1 MKQKNE
7 KVTSIGEIDIDQ
19 LIRDGE
25 AKHKMLKEAAES
37 QVDMMRSDTS
47 FDFTLESIDMFRF
60 QEKDFREE
68 KKKVQEIMLEQEAK
82 RLENKA
88 SVHLPRNRR

>member
-7 KVTSIGEIDIDQ
+7 KVASAGEIDIDQ

-37 QVDMMRSDTS
+37 QVDMMR
-47 FDFTLESIDMFRF
+47 
-60 QEKDFREE
+60 
-68 KKKVQEIMLEQEAK
+68 
-82 RLENKA
+82 
-88 SVHLPRNRR
+88 